1 VLVGYLAGRTG
12 VLGERVRAGS
22 AATAAPVILWQTLVM
37 APIGLTIPDVT
48 GKVTT
53 SFTDVWLHPDGATT
67 VAPCT

>member
-1 VLVGYLAGRTG
+1 VL
-12 VLGERVRAGS
+12 GS